1 MIFRK
6 DKKMRNKK
14 KIKGLIKNILISA
27 LRVIIVTLNAEINM
41 DIDFSKI
48 IRRMSIE
55 ILFEL
60 LLYINSKSWRHF
72 DIASIIM

>member
-60 LLYINSKSWRHF
+60 LLYINSKS
-72 DIASIIM
+72 